1 MDDFLKS
8 LTNMLVGAGIKGYG
22 AIADRSQMPANKRLY
37 LETFADNQT
46 TPITEK
52 SFNMDELQRIGE
64 IIKAKQ
70 LANPNAQDGYIQ
82 YKDYANFIKP
92 SEVSGVAGVS
102 SGERNPYE
110 NIRTTLGQFN
120 YAIDPKTGNVS
131 VKDTYD
137 FNPMQNKSYQRQSRG
152 DYVVNMLDPL
162 TIARAYG
169 EAKMP
174 SGSGKGRPVSIQL
187 PAGLLGR

>member
-1 MDDFLKS
+1 MGNNTDALR
-8 LTNMLVGAGIKGYG
+8 MAYG
-22 AIADRSQMPANKRLY
+22 R
-37 LETFADNQT
+37 
-46 TPITEK
+46 
-52 SFNMDELQRIGE
+52 FNV
-64 IIKAKQ
+64 
-70 LANPNAQDGYIQ
+70 N
-82 YKDYANFIKP
+82 
-92 SEVSGVAGVS
+92 
-102 SGERNPYE
+102 
-110 NIRTTLGQFN
+110 
-120 YAIDPKTGNVS
+120 IDPTTQTAYM
-131 VKDTYD
+131 KDTYD

>member
-46 TPITEK
+46 TPITER
-52 SFNMDELQRIGE
+52 SFNPDELQRIGE

-70 LANPNAQDGYIQ
+70 LANPNTTDGYIQ
-82 YKDYANFIKP
+82 YKDYKNFVKP
-92 SEVSGVAGVS
+92 SELSQNAGVS
-102 SGERNPYE
+102 SGAKNPYE

-120 YAIDPKTGNVS
+120 YKVDPKSGNVS
-131 VKDTYD
+131 VSDMYD
-137 FNPMQNKSYQRQSRG
+137 FNKLPESKLNNALSRG
-152 DYVVNMLDPL
+152 DYVVNTLDPYAM
-162 TIARAYG
+162 ARIYAG
-169 EAKMP
+169 ANMP
-174 SGSGKGRPVSIQL
+174 PGKGRQVQIQI
-187 PAGLLGR
+187 PGLLGK